1 MVINTYLKQWKS
13 ILLVGLFGLSG
24 LTLTAQDDPVTRYLA
39 AQTTAPEVQMA
50 EAAAGFLA
58 THPPTMSWIDKME
71 FRTETGNFDLS
82 QQEYVFRLSPSSL
95 TAKNRQSDLVG
106 VMNNQYALQ
115 TREAVHE
122 SLVQAYEQL
131 VDLYATDRQIALNK
145 EALEIEN
152 QHLAVLGQIG
162 QVDGADLKDLLQIE
176 EDRQQRMSQ
185 LHGLERA
192 RQIQERPI
200 NGSVQAPTTED
211 LSTYLWI
218 SEDQM
223 AATISNSQ
231 PVNTPE
237 ILMAQSKLDAVNMEQ
252 RVEKAEREKVLD
264 FVQSRYQQDPKDPFR
279 EEFSISLGVNIPY
292 AKAGNVKRQELALEQ
307 LESEQK
313 IANIQRQTIQQLND
327 LRLEFELLRQQ
338 KQKQED
344 QWANSFLQKMES
356 GALPGLSA
364 EPLLILEAKKARIK
378 SDMRILELEQKVFE
392 AYIKWLDL
400 SGKLSEPPLVNYLHF
415 LKPSF

>member
-1 MVINTYLKQWKS
+1 MAKQIPLKRLNS
-13 ILLVGLFGLSG
+13 ALFIGLLGLYSVTLS
-24 LTLTAQDDPVTRYLA
+24 AQEDPVSRYLA

-50 EAAAGFLA
+50 EELAGFLA
-58 THPPTMSWIDKME
+58 THPPTMSWIDKLE
-71 FRTETGNFDLS
+71 FRTETSNFDLS

-115 TREAVHE
+115 TREAVHA
-122 SLVQAYEQL
+122 SLVRAYEQL
-131 VDLYATDRQIALNK
+131 IDLYATDRQIALNK

-185 LHGLERA
+185 LHNLERA
-192 RQIQERPI
+192 RKIQERPI
-200 NGSVQAPTTED
+200 NGSVQAPTTEA

-231 PVNTPE
+231 PVTTPE
-237 ILMAQSKLDAVNMEQ
+237 ILIAQSKLDAVNMEQ

-279 EEFSISLGVNIPY
+279 QEFSVSLGVNIPY
-292 AKAGNVKRQELALEQ
+292 SKAGNVKRQELALEQ

-313 IANIQRQTIQQLND
+313 ITNIQRETIQQLND

-338 KQKQED
+338 KQREEE
-344 QWANSFLQKMES
+344 QWESSFLKKMET

-364 EPLLILEAKKARIK
+364 EPLLILEAKIARIK
-378 SDMRILELEQKVFE
+378 YELRILDLEKNATKV
-392 AYIKWLDL
+392 YVQWLDL
-400 SGKLSEPPLVNYLHF
+400 SGKLSEWPLVNYLHVLRPTF
-415 LKPSF
+415 

>member
-1 MVINTYLKQWKS
+1 MVINTYLKRWKS

-211 LSTYLWI
+211 LSAYL
-218 SEDQM
+218 M
-223 AATISNSQ
+223 
-231 PVNTPE
+231 
-237 ILMAQSKLDAVNMEQ
+237 
-252 RVEKAEREKVLD
+252 
-264 FVQSRYQQDPKDPFR
+264 
-279 EEFSISLGVNIPY
+279 
-292 AKAGNVKRQELALEQ
+292 
-307 LESEQK
+307 
-313 IANIQRQTIQQLND
+313 D
-327 LRLEFELLRQQ
+327 LRRSDGGNDQQ
-338 KQKQED
+338 Q
-344 QWANSFLQKMES
+344 
-356 GALPGLSA
+356 SA
-364 EPLLILEAKKARIK
+364 SDHARN
-378 SDMRILELEQKVFE
+378 
-392 AYIKWLDL
+392 LD
-400 SGKLSEPPLVNYLHF
+400 GPE
-415 LKPSF
+415 